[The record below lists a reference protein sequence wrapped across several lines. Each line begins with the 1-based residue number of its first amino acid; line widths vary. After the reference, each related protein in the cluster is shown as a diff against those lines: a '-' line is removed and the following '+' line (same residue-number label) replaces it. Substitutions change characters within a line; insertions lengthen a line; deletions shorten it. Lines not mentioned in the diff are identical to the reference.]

1 MEIWCN
7 KTRKFKK
14 FTPRVFKTILHL
26 VFTRNTRTNRPIPL
40 IDEPDVS
47 HQRKRSKSS
56 PNRLIHTRHT
66 RPLLAIPRWIGE
78 GRVWKLFAK
87 PSLDPFVDQLRNTKW
102 PAPNISLR
110 LCGKHFRAENRA
122 NEISLRRGNLLSRA
136 TQTAGRERRPTRWNF
151 HFQSVSRPFSF
162 FLSSPLFHFARSST
176 RGSSPTRNSWTPSPP
191 MASVCPTIEFTA
203 RVERSKGHAQSDAR
217 WKYGVEAITRRI
229 GVSCL
234 TKRPSSM
241 EGRGIV
247 SINEENRR

>member
-14 FTPRVFKTILHL
+14 FTPRIFKTILHL

-78 GRVWKLFAK
+78 GACESCLQNRPSIPLWTSSVIRNGRRQIFPSGCAGNIFAPK
-87 PSLDPFVDQLRNTKW
+87 TGPTRFPSD
-102 PAPNISLR
+102 
-110 LCGKHFRAENRA
+110 E
-122 NEISLRRGNLLSRA
+122 NLLSRA

-234 TKRPSSM
+234 TERPTSM
-241 EGRGIV
+241 EGIV